1 MLADNLFCCRIG
13 ESGSIMGE
21 FFNVCFI
28 TNRIATAPFH
38 SQKKVEAILRE
49 AGDKNIVGFITSRD
63 SSGHDVSYPFSPSK
77 LVWHRMP
84 GTETCCVLFPIQ
96 VPERKKI
103 TQHVIVNS
111 FIDNESNKVQETMM
125 LSYRTSDGHL
135 ISQTVPQAKLDAK
148 SFVDSATKE
157 KYGLS
162 YYWTYHGI
170 STPGGSSG
178 GILWSCNS
186 RMQRRIFGCHSGVSE
201 NNSYDSVVSE
211 EAIHQAVSLLLKTL
225 PSPQNT
231 DVVSHNVEI
240 VSQCGTIADQQVAVG
255 RVLHGNVLPKKNPA
269 CPSPLA
275 PYLRE
280 QGMMPCRLPVIPRK
294 FNPATVKQHYIDA
307 GILPK
312 DCPIVCPDQEISPLR
327 LSEAKL
333 GRPAQYVPISL
344 LDATNHI
351 SDYHPRPYYVI
362 PSMENCVFGNPSL
375 KLDRI
380 DMSASVG
387 YPYATF
393 PETSTRPACF
403 SIPKHDLLKK
413 TGFEEWKERI
423 QNDLLARLDHY
434 RNGRLFV
441 PIYVNSLKIEP
452 RTPDRVLAGKVRR
465 FYASD
470 VVSLTVSRVFLSSYW
485 KAMYGYNTTQILV
498 GVNPHSPQWGELGN
512 YIFKFPNLMFL
523 DMENWDLSIPYT
535 IVAYEA
541 RQLANSL
548 KFTEFVVQ
556 EPRLKDWSRDQLL
569 SGIINSY
576 MMATHAM
583 DLQESTLTVTAG
595 TTRSGTDGTSTRN
608 SVWGRRK
615 FRCCVH
621 AYIIDNKVDTFGM
634 RPIDFIVENTT
645 FAAYGDD
652 QAIGVSNLLKGFD
665 RVQYAKYMKS
675 LFNIVA
681 TMPDKFLFL
690 FGFFDCK
697 EVVFFKREFV
707 LRDGFMYA
715 PLQRDIIEDMLHWN
729 SEKENSTANTIQT
742 IRSAQLEAVHHG
754 REYFDS
760 LTQKIEYAVVKAGL
774 SSQFKSLVFEE
785 ADYGIRHA

>member
-1 MLADNLFCCRIG
+1 
-13 ESGSIMGE
+13 
-21 FFNVCFI
+21 
-28 TNRIATAPFH
+28 
-38 SQKKVEAILRE
+38 
-49 AGDKNIVGFITSRD
+49 
-63 SSGHDVSYPFSPSK
+63 
-77 LVWHRMP
+77 
-84 GTETCCVLFPIQ
+84 
-96 VPERKKI
+96 
-103 TQHVIVNS
+103 
-111 FIDNESNKVQETMM
+111 
-125 LSYRTSDGHL
+125 
-135 ISQTVPQAKLDAK
+135 
-148 SFVDSATKE
+148 
-157 KYGLS
+157 
-162 YYWTYHGI
+162 
-170 STPGGSSG
+170 
-178 GILWSCNS
+178 
-186 RMQRRIFGCHSGVSE
+186 
-201 NNSYDSVVSE
+201 
-211 EAIHQAVSLLLKTL
+211 
-225 PSPQNT
+225 
-231 DVVSHNVEI
+231 
-240 VSQCGTIADQQVAVG
+240 
-255 RVLHGNVLPKKNPA
+255 
-269 CPSPLA
+269 
-275 PYLRE
+275 
-280 QGMMPCRLPVIPRK
+280 
-294 FNPATVKQHYIDA
+294 
-307 GILPK
+307 
-312 DCPIVCPDQEISPLR
+312 
-327 LSEAKL
+327 
-333 GRPAQYVPISL
+333 
-344 LDATNHI
+344 
-351 SDYHPRPYYVI
+351 
-362 PSMENCVFGNPSL
+362 
-375 KLDRI
+375 
-380 DMSASVG
+380 
-387 YPYATF
+387 
-393 PETSTRPACF
+393 
-403 SIPKHDLLKK
+403 
-413 TGFEEWKERI
+413 
-423 QNDLLARLDHY
+423 LDHY

-681 TMPDKFLFL
+681 TMPDKSPLL
-690 FGFFDCK
+690 PGFSDRK
-697 EVVFFKREFV
+697 EAVLLKREFV
-707 LRDGFMYA
+707 SRDGFMYA